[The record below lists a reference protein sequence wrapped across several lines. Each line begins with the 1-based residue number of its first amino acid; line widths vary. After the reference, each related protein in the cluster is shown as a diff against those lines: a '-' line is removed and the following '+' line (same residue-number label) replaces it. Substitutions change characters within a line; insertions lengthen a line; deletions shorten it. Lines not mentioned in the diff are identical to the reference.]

1 MAGKIIINMNNIDP
15 EELLENLDDDE
26 DKSKSFSKNLFF
38 SKAGGTTSI
47 NETQLKAAAIDS
59 NENKNTNLKINKNFQ
74 NKAKMLQS

>member
-15 EELLENLDDDE
+15 EELLENLDDDD

-38 SKAGGTTSI
+38 SKVQKRTSI

-59 NENKNTNLKINKNFQ
+59 SQNKNTHLKINKNF
-74 NKAKMLQS
+74 